1 MASSTITGVGSGFDT
16 IGIVK
21 ALVDAEKAP
30 KQSQITAQQKD
41 TTIQLSAVGTVKASL
56 ESYRTAIAKL
66 NSVSSFNGLTA
77 SSTDEK
83 ISKVTIDDKASS
95 GKYALNV
102 TQLATSS
109 KITSKV
115 FEGGASASVNSSE
128 QDQTLTIS
136 QSGDSYDVK
145 IPAGATMQQTRDA
158 INTQLQ
164 SKGISANVLTDAN
177 GSRLVIGSQ
186 TTGKGTDITISGD
199 SELATDYSAGKP
211 PVNAEYTIDDIAME
225 SSSNKI
231 TSAISGVTLE
241 LLDTKAS
248 TITVASNTDTL
259 KTSVQSFVTAY
270 NALLTSINTQTKVT
284 ATGDAA
290 TTTSGALT
298 GDASMRQ
305 LVNGLRGELLQNS
318 GTSSVGN
325 LAQMGIS
332 TDQKT
337 GLLTLKTSVQ
347 SFVTAYNALL
357 TSINTQT
364 KVTATGDAATTT
376 SGALTGDASM
386 RQLVNSLRG
395 ELLQN
400 SGTSSVGN
408 LAQMGISTDQKT
420 GLLTLDDTKWK
431 AAVAT
436 PNGAIE
442 IAKVF
447 TGDTGLITR
456 MTKATESYVGSS
468 GLLATRATDLNT
480 KLTDLTTQQADLDR
494 RMESMKTTLTAK
506 YTAMDGLIAK
516 INASSSS
523 IMTTLN
529 SLNNPK
535 SD

>member
-56 ESYRTAIAKL
+56 ETYRAAIAKL

-95 GKYALNV
+95 GKYALEV

-115 FEGGASASVNSSE
+115 FEGGASASVNSGDKDE
-128 QDQTLTIS
+128 TLTIS

-186 TTGKGTDITISGD
+186 TTGKGTDITVSGD
-199 SELATDYSAGKP
+199 SELATGYDAGKP
-211 PVNAEYTIDDIAME
+211 PMNAEYTIDDIAME

-259 KTSVQSFVTAY
+259 KTSVQSFVSAY

-290 TTTSGALT
+290 TTTAGALT

-325 LAQMGIS
+325 LS
-332 TDQKT
+332 
-337 GLLTLKTSVQ
+337 
-347 SFVTAYNALL
+347 
-357 TSINTQT
+357 
-364 KVTATGDAATTT
+364 
-376 SGALTGDASM
+376 
-386 RQLVNSLRG
+386 
-395 ELLQN
+395 
-400 SGTSSVGN
+400 
-408 LAQMGISTDQKT
+408 QMGISTDQKT

-468 GLLATRATDLNT
+468 GLLAARATDLNT
-480 KLTDLTTQQADLDR
+480 KLTTLTTQQADLDR
-494 RMESMKTTLTAK
+494 RMESMKSTLTAK

>member
-16 IGIVK
+16 VGIVK

-56 ESYRTAIAKL
+56 ETYRAAIAKL

-77 SSTDEK
+77 SSNDEK

-102 TQLATSS
+102 TQLATAS

-145 IPAGATMQQTRDA
+145 IAAGATMQQTRDA

-186 TTGKGTDITISGD
+186 TTGKGTDITVSGD
-199 SELATDYSAGKP
+199 SELATGYDAGKP
-211 PVNAEYTIDDIAME
+211 PMNAEYTIDDIAME

-259 KTSVQSFVTAY
+259 KTSVQSFVSAY

-290 TTTSGALT
+290 TTTAGALT

-325 LAQMGIS
+325 LS
-332 TDQKT
+332 
-337 GLLTLKTSVQ
+337 
-347 SFVTAYNALL
+347 
-357 TSINTQT
+357 
-364 KVTATGDAATTT
+364 
-376 SGALTGDASM
+376 
-386 RQLVNSLRG
+386 
-395 ELLQN
+395 
-400 SGTSSVGN
+400 
-408 LAQMGISTDQKT
+408 QMGISTDQKT

-468 GLLATRATDLNT
+468 GLLAARATDLNT
-480 KLTDLTTQQADLDR
+480 KLTTLTTQQADLDR
-494 RMESMKTTLTAK
+494 RMESMKSTLTAK

>member
-30 KQSQITAQQKD
+30 KQSQITTQQKN

-56 ESYRTAIAKL
+56 ETYRAAIAKL
-66 NSVSSFNGLTA
+66 NGVSSFNGLTA

-102 TQLATSS
+102 TQLATAS

-115 FEGGASASVNSSE
+115 FEGGASASVNSSK

-199 SELATDYSAGKP
+199 SELATGYSAGKP
-211 PVNAEYTIDDIAME
+211 PVNAEYTIDDIKME

-305 LVNGLRGELLQNS
+305 LVNG
-318 GTSSVGN
+318 
-325 LAQMGIS
+325 
-332 TDQKT
+332 
-337 GLLTLKTSVQ
+337 
-347 SFVTAYNALL
+347 
-357 TSINTQT
+357 
-364 KVTATGDAATTT
+364 
-376 SGALTGDASM
+376 
-386 RQLVNSLRG
+386 LRG

>member
-56 ESYRTAIAKL
+56 ETYRTAIAKL

-77 SSTDEK
+77 SSNDEK

-102 TQLATSS
+102 TQLATAS

-186 TTGKGTDITISGD
+186 TTGKGTDITVSGD
-199 SELATDYSAGKP
+199 SELATGYSAGKP

-259 KTSVQSFVTAY
+259 KTSVQSFVSAY

-290 TTTSGALT
+290 TTTAGALT

-325 LAQMGIS
+325 LS
-332 TDQKT
+332 
-337 GLLTLKTSVQ
+337 
-347 SFVTAYNALL
+347 
-357 TSINTQT
+357 
-364 KVTATGDAATTT
+364 
-376 SGALTGDASM
+376 
-386 RQLVNSLRG
+386 
-395 ELLQN
+395 
-400 SGTSSVGN
+400 
-408 LAQMGISTDQKT
+408 QMGISTDQKT

-468 GLLATRATDLNT
+468 GLLAARATDLNT
-480 KLTDLTTQQADLDR
+480 KLTTLTTQQADLDR
-494 RMESMKTTLTAK
+494 RMESMKSTLTAK

>member
-56 ESYRTAIAKL
+56 ETYRTAIAKL

-77 SSTDEK
+77 SSNDEK

-102 TQLATSS
+102 TQLATAS

-145 IPAGATMQQTRDA
+145 IQAGATLQQTREA

-186 TTGKGTDITISGD
+186 TTGKGTDITVSGD
-199 SELATDYSAGKP
+199 SELATGYDAGKA
-211 PVNAEYTIDDIAME
+211 PVNAEYTIDDIVME

-290 TTTSGALT
+290 TTTAGALT

-325 LAQMGIS
+325 LS
-332 TDQKT
+332 
-337 GLLTLKTSVQ
+337 
-347 SFVTAYNALL
+347 
-357 TSINTQT
+357 
-364 KVTATGDAATTT
+364 
-376 SGALTGDASM
+376 
-386 RQLVNSLRG
+386 
-395 ELLQN
+395 
-400 SGTSSVGN
+400 
-408 LAQMGISTDQKT
+408 QMGISTDQKT

-468 GLLATRATDLNT
+468 GLLAARATDLNT
-480 KLTDLTTQQADLDR
+480 KLTTLTTQQADLDR
-494 RMESMKTTLTAK
+494 RMESMKSTLTAK

>member
-56 ESYRTAIAKL
+56 ETYRTAIAKL

-77 SSTDEK
+77 SSNDEK

-102 TQLATSS
+102 TQLATAS

-199 SELATDYSAGKP
+199 SELATGYSAGKP

-305 LVNGLRGELLQNS
+305 LVNG
-318 GTSSVGN
+318 
-325 LAQMGIS
+325 
-332 TDQKT
+332 
-337 GLLTLKTSVQ
+337 
-347 SFVTAYNALL
+347 
-357 TSINTQT
+357 
-364 KVTATGDAATTT
+364 
-376 SGALTGDASM
+376 
-386 RQLVNSLRG
+386 LRG

-535 SD
+535 SN

>member
-16 IGIVK
+16 IGIVT
-21 ALVDAEKAP
+21 ALVNAEKAP
-30 KQSQITAQQKD
+30 KQSQITKLQTS
-41 TTIQLSAVGTVKASL
+41 TTTQLSAVGTVKVAL

-66 NSVSSFNGLTA
+66 NSASSFNGLAA
-77 SSTDEK
+77 SSSDEK

-95 GKYALNV
+95 GKYALDV
-102 TQLATSS
+102 TQLATAS

-115 FEGGASASVNSSE
+115 FEGSSAVVNSS
-128 QDQTLTIS
+128 DKDATLTIS
-136 QSGDSYDVK
+136 QSDNDYNVT

-164 SKGISANVLTDAN
+164 SKGISANVLNDAN
-177 GSRLVIGSQ
+177 GSRLVISSQ
-186 TTGKGTDITISGD
+186 TTGKGTDITIGGD
-199 SELATDYSAGKP
+199 SELATDYDAGKP
-211 PVNAEYTIDDIAME
+211 PVNAEYTIDGIAME

-231 TSAISGVTLE
+231 TSAISGVSLE

-248 TITVASNTDTL
+248 TITVASNTATL

-270 NALLTSINTQTKVT
+270 NALLTTINTQTKVT

-305 LVNGLRGELLQNS
+305 LVNGIRNELLQNS
-318 GTSSVGN
+318 SSSSMGN
-325 LAQMGIS
+325 LSQMGIS

-337 GLLTLKTSVQ
+337 GLLS
-347 SFVTAYNALL
+347 
-357 TSINTQT
+357 
-364 KVTATGDAATTT
+364 
-376 SGALTGDASM
+376 
-386 RQLVNSLRG
+386 
-395 ELLQN
+395 
-400 SGTSSVGN
+400 
-408 LAQMGISTDQKT
+408 
-420 GLLTLDDTKWK
+420 LDDKKWN

-436 PNGAIE
+436 PNGALE
-442 IAKVF
+442 ISKVF
-447 TGDTGLITR
+447 TGDTGLVAR
-456 MTKATESYVGSS
+456 MTKATDAYVGTT
-468 GLLATRATDLNT
+468 GLLASRASDLNT

-494 RMESMKTTLTAK
+494 RMDSLKSTLSAK
-506 YTAMDGLIAK
+506 YTAMDTLIAQM
-516 INASSSS
+516 NASSSS

>member
-102 TQLATSS
+102 TQLATAS

-199 SELATDYSAGKP
+199 SELATGYSAGKP

-305 LVNGLRGELLQNS
+305 LVNG
-318 GTSSVGN
+318 
-325 LAQMGIS
+325 
-332 TDQKT
+332 
-337 GLLTLKTSVQ
+337 
-347 SFVTAYNALL
+347 
-357 TSINTQT
+357 
-364 KVTATGDAATTT
+364 
-376 SGALTGDASM
+376 
-386 RQLVNSLRG
+386 LRG

>member
-56 ESYRTAIAKL
+56 ETYRAAIAKL

-77 SSTDEK
+77 SSNDEK

-102 TQLATSS
+102 TQLATAS

-115 FEGGASASVNSSE
+115 FEGGAPASVNSSE

-186 TTGKGTDITISGD
+186 TTGKGTDITVSGD
-199 SELATDYSAGKP
+199 SELATGYDAGKP
-211 PVNAEYTIDDIAME
+211 PMNAEYTIDDIAME

-259 KTSVQSFVTAY
+259 KTSVQSFVSAY

-290 TTTSGALT
+290 TTTAGALT

-325 LAQMGIS
+325 LS
-332 TDQKT
+332 
-337 GLLTLKTSVQ
+337 
-347 SFVTAYNALL
+347 
-357 TSINTQT
+357 
-364 KVTATGDAATTT
+364 
-376 SGALTGDASM
+376 
-386 RQLVNSLRG
+386 
-395 ELLQN
+395 
-400 SGTSSVGN
+400 
-408 LAQMGISTDQKT
+408 QMGISTDQKT

-468 GLLATRATDLNT
+468 GLLAARATDLNT
-480 KLTDLTTQQADLDR
+480 KLTTLTTQQADLDR
-494 RMESMKTTLTAK
+494 RMESMKSTLTAK

>member
-30 KQSQITAQQKD
+30 KQTQITAQQKD
-41 TTIQLSAVGTVKASL
+41 TTIQLSAVGTVKGAL
-56 ESYRTAIAKL
+56 ETYRAAIAKL
-66 NSVSSFNGLTA
+66 NSVSSFNGLAAT
-77 SSTDEK
+77 SSDEK

-95 GKYALNV
+95 GTYALDV
-102 TQLATSS
+102 TKLATAS
-109 KITSKV
+109 KVTSKV
-115 FEGGASASVNSSE
+115 FEGGTSSVVNSGTE
-128 QDQTLTIS
+128 PTTLTIS
-136 QSGDSYDVK
+136 QSGNDYNVSV
-145 IPAGATMQQTRDA
+145 PAGATLQQTREA
-158 INTQLQ
+158 INNQLQ

-199 SELATDYSAGKP
+199 SELSTGYDAGKAP
-211 PVNAEYTIDDIAME
+211 ENAIYTIDGIAME

-241 LLDTKAS
+241 LIDTKAS
-248 TITVASNTDTL
+248 TITVASNTATL
-259 KTSVQSFVTAY
+259 KTSVQSFVSAY

-305 LVNGLRGELLQNS
+305 LVNGIRNELLQNS
-318 GTSSVGN
+318 SSSS
-325 LAQMGIS
+325 MG
-332 TDQKT
+332 
-337 GLLTLKTSVQ
+337 
-347 SFVTAYNALL
+347 
-357 TSINTQT
+357 
-364 KVTATGDAATTT
+364 
-376 SGALTGDASM
+376 
-386 RQLVNSLRG
+386 SL
-395 ELLQN
+395 
-400 SGTSSVGN
+400 S
-408 LAQMGISTDQKT
+408 QMGISTDQKT
-420 GLLTLDDTKWK
+420 GLLTLDDKKWD

-436 PNGAIE
+436 PNGALE
-442 IAKVF
+442 ISKVF
-447 TGDTGLITR
+447 TGDTGLVAR
-456 MTKATESYVGSS
+456 MTKATDSYVGTT
-468 GLLATRATDLNT
+468 GLLASRVTDLNT

-494 RMESMKTTLTAK
+494 RMESMKTSLTSK
-506 YTAMDGLIAK
+506 YTAMDTLIAQ

-535 SD
+535 SS

>member
-199 SELATDYSAGKP
+199 SELATGYSAGKP

-225 SSSNKI
+225 SSSNTV

-248 TITVASNTDTL
+248 TITVASNTD
-259 KTSVQSFVTAY
+259 
-270 NALLTSINTQTKVT
+270 
-284 ATGDAA
+284 
-290 TTTSGALT
+290 
-298 GDASMRQ
+298 
-305 LVNGLRGELLQNS
+305 
-318 GTSSVGN
+318 
-325 LAQMGIS
+325 
-332 TDQKT
+332 
-337 GLLTLKTSVQ
+337 TLKTSVQ

>member
-186 TTGKGTDITISGD
+186 ATGKGTDITISGD
-199 SELATDYSAGKP
+199 SELATGYSAGKP

-225 SSSNKI
+225 SSSNTV

-305 LVNGLRGELLQNS
+305 LVNG
-318 GTSSVGN
+318 
-325 LAQMGIS
+325 
-332 TDQKT
+332 
-337 GLLTLKTSVQ
+337 
-347 SFVTAYNALL
+347 
-357 TSINTQT
+357 
-364 KVTATGDAATTT
+364 
-376 SGALTGDASM
+376 
-386 RQLVNSLRG
+386 LRG

>member
-199 SELATDYSAGKP
+199 SELATGYSAGKP

-305 LVNGLRGELLQNS
+305 LVNG
-318 GTSSVGN
+318 
-325 LAQMGIS
+325 
-332 TDQKT
+332 
-337 GLLTLKTSVQ
+337 
-347 SFVTAYNALL
+347 
-357 TSINTQT
+357 
-364 KVTATGDAATTT
+364 
-376 SGALTGDASM
+376 
-386 RQLVNSLRG
+386 LRG

-535 SD
+535 TS

>member
-56 ESYRTAIAKL
+56 ETYRAAIAKL

-95 GKYALNV
+95 GKYALDV

-199 SELATDYSAGKP
+199 SELATGYSAGKP
-211 PVNAEYTIDDIAME
+211 PVNAEYTIDDIKME

-337 GLLTLKTSVQ
+337 GLLTL
-347 SFVTAYNALL
+347 
-357 TSINTQT
+357 
-364 KVTATGDAATTT
+364 
-376 SGALTGDASM
+376 
-386 RQLVNSLRG
+386 
-395 ELLQN
+395 
-400 SGTSSVGN
+400 
-408 LAQMGISTDQKT
+408 
-420 GLLTLDDTKWK
+420 DDTKWK

-456 MTKATESYVGSS
+456 MNKATESYVGSS

-535 SD
+535 TS

>member
-56 ESYRTAIAKL
+56 ETYRAAIAKL
-66 NSVSSFNGLTA
+66 NSVSSFNGLAAT
-77 SSTDEK
+77 SSDEK

-95 GKYALNV
+95 GIYALDV
-102 TQLATSS
+102 SKLATSS

-115 FEGGASASVNSSE
+115 FEGGTSSVVNSGSE
-128 QDQTLTIS
+128 PTTLTIS
-136 QSGDSYDVK
+136 QSGENYNVSV
-145 IPAGATMQQTRDA
+145 PAGATLQQTREA

-199 SELATDYSAGKP
+199 SELSTGYDAGKA
-211 PVNAEYTIDDIAME
+211 PVNAEYTIDGIAME
-225 SSSNKI
+225 SSSNKV

-241 LLDTKAS
+241 LIDTKAS
-248 TITVASNTDTL
+248 TITVASNTATL
-259 KTSVQSFVTAY
+259 KTSVQSFVSAY

-305 LVNGLRGELLQNS
+305 LVNGIRNELLQNS
-318 GTSSVGN
+318 GSSSMGN
-325 LAQMGIS
+325 LS
-332 TDQKT
+332 
-337 GLLTLKTSVQ
+337 
-347 SFVTAYNALL
+347 
-357 TSINTQT
+357 
-364 KVTATGDAATTT
+364 
-376 SGALTGDASM
+376 
-386 RQLVNSLRG
+386 
-395 ELLQN
+395 
-400 SGTSSVGN
+400 
-408 LAQMGISTDQKT
+408 QMGISTDQKT
-420 GLLTLDDTKWK
+420 GLLTLDDKKWD

-436 PNGAIE
+436 PNGASE

-447 TGDTGLITR
+447 AGDTGLVAR
-456 MTKATESYVGSS
+456 MTKATDSYVGTT
-468 GLLATRATDLNT
+468 GLLASRVTDLNS

-494 RMESMKTTLTAK
+494 RMESMKATLTAK
-506 YTAMDGLIAK
+506 YTAMDTMIAK